1 MCAVFGPGA
10 VIYCS
15 LNDSQTIFGGVLI
28 ANQLQA
34 VNLAS
39 NCNEAMQINGIQ
51 SKMEMFV
58 AEIVGKWWP
67 SGSEELF
74 DGVNCG
80 VAVGIVTL

>member
-1 MCAVFGPGA
+1 
-10 VIYCS
+10 
-15 LNDSQTIFGGVLI
+15 
-28 ANQLQA
+28 
-34 VNLAS
+34 
-39 NCNEAMQINGIQ
+39 MQINGIQ